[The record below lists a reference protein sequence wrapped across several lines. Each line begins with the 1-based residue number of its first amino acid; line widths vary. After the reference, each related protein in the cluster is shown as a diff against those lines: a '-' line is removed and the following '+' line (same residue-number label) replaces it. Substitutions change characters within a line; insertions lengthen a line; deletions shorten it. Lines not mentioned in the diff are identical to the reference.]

1 MFILKKKYLI
11 LLQVFFC
18 ILILPNCSNN
28 SKTVI
33 LKEAKDS
40 QIFIKGQSLLKS
52 NDYKNAAIE
61 FDKIYLNYPFSSLAP
76 RAEIMTAYSLFQD
89 NQINEAIGK
98 LDEFIEMNP
107 TGEHTQYAQY
117 LLAMSFYV
125 QIPDPGRDP
134 MLSEKALRYFKIITT
149 KFPKTVYA
157 KDAKFKIKF
166 IKNSLAQ
173 NELLIGMFY
182 LKNNSPSSSIKRFQA
197 IIKNYQTT
205 SVIPETLY
213 RLCEAFLMLGLKEE
227 AIKSSLVLNYN
238 FPDNEWTNLSKNII
252 KDTPELDEN
261 KAFINSITDYIKK
274 ITN

>member
-1 MFILKKKYLI
+1 M

-18 ILILPNCSNN
+18 ILILSNCSNN

-40 QIFIKGQSLLKS
+40 QIFIKGQSFLKS
-52 NDYKNAAIE
+52 NDYKKAAIE

-76 RAEIMTAYSLFQD
+76 KAEIMTAYSLFQD

-125 QIPDPGRDP
+125 QIPDPGKDP
-134 MLSEKALRYFKIITT
+134 MLSEKALKYFKLITT
-149 KFPKTVYA
+149 KFPNSVYA
-157 KDAKFKIKF
+157 KDAKFKINY

-182 LKNNSPSSSIKRFQA
+182 LKNNSPASSIKRFQA

-227 AIKSSLVLNYN
+227 AIKSSSLLSYN
-238 FPDNEWTNLSKNII
+238 FPDNEWTKLSKNII
-252 KDTPELDEN
+252 KDTKELNEN
-261 KAFINSITDYIKK
+261 EGFINSITDYIKK

>member
-1 MFILKKKYLI
+1 MFILKKKYLM

-18 ILILPNCSNN
+18 ILLLPNCSNN

-33 LKEAKDS
+33 LKETKDT
-40 QIFIKGQSLLKS
+40 QIFIKGQSFLKS
-52 NDYKNAAIE
+52 NDYNKAAIE
-61 FDKIYLNYPFSSLAP
+61 FNKIYLNYPFSSLAP

-98 LDEFIEMNP
+98 LNEFIEMNP
-107 TGEHTQYAQY
+107 TGELTQNAQY
-117 LLAMSFYV
+117 LLAMSYYV
-125 QIPDPGRDP
+125 QIPDAGRDP
-134 MLSEKALRYFKIITT
+134 VLSEKALKYFKIVTT
-149 KFPKTVYA
+149 KFPNSVYA
-157 KDAKFKIKF
+157 KDAKLKINY

-173 NELLIGMFY
+173 NELLIGIFY
-182 LKNNSPSSSIKRFQA
+182 LKNNSPASSIKRFQA

-227 AIKSSLVLNYN
+227 AIKSSLLLSYN
-238 FPDNEWTNLSKNII
+238 FPENEWTNLSKNII
-252 KDTPELDEN
+252 KDTSELDEN
-261 KAFINSITDYIKK
+261 EGFINSITDYIKK

>member
-1 MFILKKKYLI
+1 MFILKKKYLM

-18 ILILPNCSNN
+18 ILLLPNCSNN

-33 LKEAKDS
+33 LKETKDS
-40 QIFIKGQSLLKS
+40 QIFIKGQSFLKS
-52 NDYKNAAIE
+52 NDYKKAAIE

-98 LDEFIEMNP
+98 LNEFIEINP
-107 TGEHTQYAQY
+107 TGKYTQYAQY
-117 LLAMSFYV
+117 LLAMSYYV
-125 QIPDPGRDP
+125 QIPGAGKDP
-134 MLSEKALRYFKIITT
+134 MLSEKALKHFKIVTT
-149 KFPKTVYA
+149 KFPNSVYA
-157 KDAKFKIKF
+157 KDAKFKINY

-182 LKNNSPSSSIKRFQA
+182 LKNNSPSSSIKRFQT

-227 AIKSSLVLNYN
+227 AIKSSLLLSYN
-238 FPDNEWTNLSKNII
+238 FPENEWTNLSKNII
-252 KDTPELDEN
+252 KDTSELDEN
-261 KAFINSITDYIKK
+261 EGFINSITDYIKK

>member
-1 MFILKKKYLI
+1 MFIIKKKYLI

-18 ILILPNCSNN
+18 FLLLPNCSNN

-33 LKEAKDS
+33 LKETKDS
-40 QIFIKGQSLLKS
+40 QIFIKGQSFLKS
-52 NDYKNAAIE
+52 NDYKKAAIE
-61 FDKIYLNYPFSSLAP
+61 FDKIYLNYPFSLLAP

-98 LDEFIEMNP
+98 LEEFIEMNP
-107 TGEHTQYAQY
+107 TGEHTKYAQY
-117 LLAMSFYV
+117 LLAMSYYV
-125 QIPDPGRDP
+125 QIPDAGRDP
-134 MLSEKALRYFKIITT
+134 MLSEKALKHFKIVTT
-149 KFPKTVYA
+149 KFPNSVYA
-157 KDAKFKIKF
+157 KDAKFKINY

-182 LKNNSPSSSIKRFQA
+182 LKNNSPASSIKRFQA

-227 AIKSSLVLNYN
+227 AIKSSLLLSYN

-252 KDTPELDEN
+252 KDTSELDEN
-261 KAFINSITDYIKK
+261 EGFINSITDYIKK

>member
-1 MFILKKKYLI
+1 MFILKKKYLM

-18 ILILPNCSNN
+18 ILLLPNCSNN

-33 LKEAKDS
+33 LKETKDS
-40 QIFIKGQSLLKS
+40 QIFIKGQSFLKS
-52 NDYKNAAIE
+52 NDYKKAAIE

-89 NQINEAIGK
+89 NQINEAIVK
-98 LDEFIEMNP
+98 LNEFIEMNP
-107 TGEHTQYAQY
+107 IGEHTKYAQY
-117 LLAMSFYV
+117 LLAMSYYV
-125 QIPDPGRDP
+125 QIPDAGRDP
-134 MLSEKALRYFKIITT
+134 MLSEKALKYFKIVTT
-149 KFPKTVYA
+149 KFPNSVYA
-157 KDAKFKIKF
+157 KDAKFKINY

-182 LKNNSPSSSIKRFQA
+182 LKNNSPASSIKRFQA

-227 AIKSSLVLNYN
+227 AIKSSLLLSYN

-252 KDTPELDEN
+252 KDTSELDEN
-261 KAFINSITDYIKK
+261 EGFINSITDYIKK

>member
-1 MFILKKKYLI
+1 MFILKKKYLM

-18 ILILPNCSNN
+18 ILLLPNCSNN

-33 LKEAKDS
+33 LKETKDS
-40 QIFIKGQSLLKS
+40 EIYIKGQSFLKS
-52 NDYKNAAIE
+52 NDYKKAAIE

-89 NQINEAIGK
+89 NQINEAIRK
-98 LDEFIEMNP
+98 LNEFIEMNP
-107 TGEHTQYAQY
+107 TGELTQNAQY
-117 LLAMSFYV
+117 LLAMSYYV
-125 QIPDPGRDP
+125 QIPDAGRDP
-134 MLSEKALRYFKIITT
+134 VLSEKALKYFKIVTT
-149 KFPKTVYA
+149 KFPNSVYA
-157 KDAKFKIKF
+157 KDAKLKINY

-182 LKNNSPSSSIKRFQA
+182 LKNNSPASSIKRFQA

-227 AIKSSLVLNYN
+227 AIKSSLLLSYN
-238 FPDNEWTNLSKNII
+238 FPENEWTNLSKNII
-252 KDTPELDEN
+252 KDTSELDEN
-261 KAFINSITDYIKK
+261 EGFINSITDYIKK

>member
-1 MFILKKKYLI
+1 MFILKKKHLI

-89 NQINEAIGK
+89 NQINEAIVK
-98 LDEFIEMNP
+98 LVEFIEMNP

-134 MLSEKALRYFKIITT
+134 MLSEKALKYFKIITT

-182 LKNNSPSSSIKRFQA
+182 LKNNSPASSIKRFQA

>member
-11 LLQVFFC
+11 LSQVFFC
-18 ILILPNCSNN
+18 ILILSNCSNN

-89 NQINEAIGK
+89 NQINEAIVK
-98 LDEFIEMNP
+98 LVEFIEMNP

-134 MLSEKALRYFKIITT
+134 MLSEKALKYFKIITT

-182 LKNNSPSSSIKRFQA
+182 LKNNSPASSIKRFQA

>member
-1 MFILKKKYLI
+1 MLILKKKHLM
-11 LLQVFFC
+11 LLQVLFC
-18 ILILPNCSNN
+18 ILLLPNCSNN
-28 SKTVI
+28 KKTVI
-33 LKEAKDS
+33 LEETKDS
-40 QIFIKGQSLLKS
+40 QIFTKGQSFLKS
-52 NDYKNAAIE
+52 KDYKKAAIE
-61 FDKIYLNYPFSSLAP
+61 FDKIYLNYPFSSLAS
-76 RAEIMTAYSLFQD
+76 RAEIMTAYSLFQA

-107 TGEHTQYAQY
+107 SGEHTEYAQY
-117 LLAMSFYV
+117 LLAMSYYV
-125 QIPDPGRDP
+125 QIPDAGRDA
-134 MLSEKALRYFKIITT
+134 MFSKKALKYFKIITT
-149 KFPKTVYA
+149 KFPKSVYA
-157 KDAKFKIKF
+157 KDAKFKINY

-182 LKNNSPSSSIKRFQA
+182 LKNNSPASSIKRFQA

-252 KDTPELDEN
+252 KDTSELDEN
-261 KAFINSITDYIKK
+261 EGFINSITDYIKK

>member
-18 ILILPNCSNN
+18 ILLLPNCSNN
-28 SKTVI
+28 RKTVV
-33 LKEAKDS
+33 LKETKDS
-40 QIFIKGQSLLKS
+40 QLFIKGQSFLKS
-52 NDYKNAAIE
+52 NDYKKAAIE

-89 NQINEAIGK
+89 NQINEAIVK
-98 LDEFIEMNP
+98 LNEFIEMNP
-107 TGEHTQYAQY
+107 IGEHTKYAQY
-117 LLAMSFYV
+117 LLAMSYYV
-125 QIPDPGRDP
+125 QIPDAGRDP
-134 MLSEKALRYFKIITT
+134 MLSEKALKHFKIVTT
-149 KFPKTVYA
+149 KFPDSVYA
-157 KDAKFKIKF
+157 KDAKFKINY

-182 LKNNSPSSSIKRFQA
+182 LKNNSPASSIKRFQA

-227 AIKSSLVLNYN
+227 AIKSSLLLSYN

-252 KDTPELDEN
+252 KDTSELDEN
-261 KAFINSITDYIKK
+261 EGFINSITDYIKK

>member
-1 MFILKKKYLI
+1 MFIIKKKYLI

-18 ILILPNCSNN
+18 FLLLPNCSKN

-33 LKEAKDS
+33 LKETKDS
-40 QIFIKGQSLLKS
+40 QIFINGQSFLKI
-52 NDYKNAAIE
+52 NDYKKAAIE
-61 FDKIYLNYPFSSLAP
+61 FDKIYLNYPFSLLAP

-98 LDEFIEMNP
+98 LYEFIEMNP

-117 LLAMSFYV
+117 LLAMSYYV
-125 QIPDPGRDP
+125 QIPDVGRDP
-134 MLSEKALRYFKIITT
+134 VLSEKALKYFKIVTT
-149 KFPKTVYA
+149 KFPNSVYA
-157 KDAKFKIKF
+157 KDAKFKINY

-182 LKNNSPSSSIKRFQA
+182 LKNNSPASSIKRFQA

-227 AIKSSLVLNYN
+227 AIKSSLLLSYN

-252 KDTPELDEN
+252 KDTSELDEN
-261 KAFINSITDYIKK
+261 EGFVNSITDYIKK

>member
-1 MFILKKKYLI
+1 MFIIKKKYLI

-18 ILILPNCSNN
+18 ILLLPNCSNN

-33 LKEAKDS
+33 LEETKDS
-40 QIFIKGQSLLKS
+40 QIFIKGQSFLKS
-52 NDYKNAAIE
+52 NDYKKAAIE

-89 NQINEAIGK
+89 NQINEAIVK
-98 LDEFIEMNP
+98 LNEFIEMNP
-107 TGEHTQYAQY
+107 IGEHTKYAQY
-117 LLAMSFYV
+117 LLAMSYYV
-125 QIPDPGRDP
+125 QIPDAGRDP
-134 MLSEKALRYFKIITT
+134 MLSEKALKHFKIVTT
-149 KFPKTVYA
+149 KFPNSVYA
-157 KDAKFKIKF
+157 KDAKFKINY

-182 LKNNSPSSSIKRFQA
+182 LKNNSPASSIKRFQA

-227 AIKSSLVLNYN
+227 AIKSSLLLSYN

-252 KDTPELDEN
+252 KDTSELDEN
-261 KAFINSITDYIKK
+261 EGFINSITDYIKK

>member
-1 MFILKKKYLI
+1 MFIIKKKYLI

-18 ILILPNCSNN
+18 ILLLPNCSNN

-33 LKEAKDS
+33 LEETKDS
-40 QIFIKGQSLLKS
+40 QIFIKGQSFLKS
-52 NDYKNAAIE
+52 NDYKKAAIE

-89 NQINEAIGK
+89 NQINEAIVK
-98 LDEFIEMNP
+98 LNEFIEMNHI
-107 TGEHTQYAQY
+107 GEHTKYAQY
-117 LLAMSFYV
+117 LLAMSYYV
-125 QIPDPGRDP
+125 QIPDAGRDP
-134 MLSEKALRYFKIITT
+134 MLSEKALKHFKIVTT
-149 KFPKTVYA
+149 KFPNSVYA
-157 KDAKFKIKF
+157 KDAKFKINY

-182 LKNNSPSSSIKRFQA
+182 LKNNSPASSIKRFQA

-227 AIKSSLVLNYN
+227 AIKSSLLLSYN

-252 KDTPELDEN
+252 KDTSELDEN
-261 KAFINSITDYIKK
+261 EGFINSITDYIKK

>member
-1 MFILKKKYLI
+1 MFILKKKYLT

-18 ILILPNCSNN
+18 ILLLPNCSNN

-33 LKEAKDS
+33 LKETKDT
-40 QIFIKGQSLLKS
+40 QIFIKGQSFLKS
-52 NDYKNAAIE
+52 NDYKKAAIE

-134 MLSEKALRYFKIITT
+134 MLSEKALKHFKIITT

-182 LKNNSPSSSIKRFQA
+182 LKNNSPASSIKRFQA

>member
-134 MLSEKALRYFKIITT
+134 MLSEKALKYFKIITT

-182 LKNNSPSSSIKRFQA
+182 LKNNSPASSIKRFQA

>member
-18 ILILPNCSNN
+18 ILLLPNCSNN

-33 LKEAKDS
+33 LKETKDS
-40 QIFIKGQSLLKS
+40 QIYIKGQSFLKS
-52 NDYKNAAIE
+52 NDYKKAATE

-76 RAEIMTAYSLFQD
+76 KAEIMTAYSLFQD
-89 NQINEAIGK
+89 NQINEAIVK

-107 TGEHTQYAQY
+107 TGELTQYAQY
-117 LLAMSFYV
+117 LLAMSYYV
-125 QIPDPGRDP
+125 QIPDAGRDP
-134 MLSEKALRYFKIITT
+134 MLSEKALKYFKIVTT
-149 KFPKTVYA
+149 KFPNSVYA
-157 KDAKFKIKF
+157 KDAKFKINY

-182 LKNNSPSSSIKRFQA
+182 LKNNSPASSIKRFQA

-227 AIKSSLVLNYN
+227 AIKSSSLLRYN

-252 KDTPELDEN
+252 KDTPELDE
-261 KAFINSITDYIKK
+261 KEGFINSITDYLKK

>member
-1 MFILKKKYLI
+1 MFILKKKYLM

-18 ILILPNCSNN
+18 ILLLPNCSNN

-33 LKEAKDS
+33 LKETKDT
-40 QIFIKGQSLLKS
+40 QIFIKGQSFLKS
-52 NDYKNAAIE
+52 NDYKKAAIE

-89 NQINEAIGK
+89 NQINEAIRK

-117 LLAMSFYV
+117 LLAMSYYI
-125 QIPDPGRDP
+125 QIPDAGKDP
-134 MLSEKALRYFKIITT
+134 MFSEKALKYFKIVTT
-149 KFPKTVYA
+149 KFPNSVYA
-157 KDAKFKIKF
+157 KDAKFKINY

-182 LKNNSPSSSIKRFQA
+182 LKNNSPASSIKRFQA

-227 AIKSSLVLNYN
+227 AIKSSLLLSYN

-252 KDTPELDEN
+252 KDTSELDEN
-261 KAFINSITDYIKK
+261 EGFINSITDYIKK

>member
-18 ILILPNCSNN
+18 FLLLPNCSNN

-33 LKEAKDS
+33 LKETKDS
-40 QIFIKGQSLLKS
+40 QIFIKGQSFLKS
-52 NDYKNAAIE
+52 NDYKKAAIE

-89 NQINEAIGK
+89 NQINEAIVK
-98 LDEFIEMNP
+98 LNEFIEMNP
-107 TGEHTQYAQY
+107 IGEQTKYAQY
-117 LLAMSFYV
+117 LLAMSYYI
-125 QIPDPGRDP
+125 QIPDAGRDP
-134 MLSEKALRYFKIITT
+134 MLSEKALKYFKIVTT
-149 KFPKTVYA
+149 KFPNSVYA
-157 KDAKFKIKF
+157 KDAKFKINY

-182 LKNNSPSSSIKRFQA
+182 LKNNSPASSIKRFQA

-227 AIKSSLVLNYN
+227 AIKSSLLLSYN
-238 FPDNEWTNLSKNII
+238 FPENEWTNLSKNII
-252 KDTPELDEN
+252 KDTSELDEN
-261 KAFINSITDYIKK
+261 EGFINSITDYIKK

>member
-33 LKEAKDS
+33 LEEKKDS
-40 QIFIKGQSLLKS
+40 QIFTKGQSFLKS
-52 NDYKNAAIE
+52 NDYKKAAIE

-89 NQINEAIGK
+89 NQINEAIVK
-98 LDEFIEMNP
+98 LNEFIEMNP
-107 TGEHTQYAQY
+107 IGEHTKYAQY
-117 LLAMSFYV
+117 LLAMSYYV
-125 QIPDPGRDP
+125 QIPDAGRDP
-134 MLSEKALRYFKIITT
+134 MLSEKALKHFKIVTT
-149 KFPKTVYA
+149 KFPNSVYA
-157 KDAKFKIKF
+157 KDAKFKINY

-182 LKNNSPSSSIKRFQA
+182 LKNNSPASSIKKFQG

-227 AIKSSLVLNYN
+227 AIKSSLLLRYN

-252 KDTPELDEN
+252 NDTSKLDEN
-261 KAFINSITDYIKK
+261 DGFINSITNYIKT

>member
-11 LLQVFFC
+11 LFQV
-18 ILILPNCSNN
+18 ILSILLLPNCSKN
-28 SKTVI
+28 SKTFTLEEPSD
-33 LKEAKDS
+33 LKT
-40 QIFIKGQSLLKS
+40 FNKGRSFLKS
-52 NDYKNAAIE
+52 NDYNKAAIE
-61 FDKIYLNYPFSSLAP
+61 FNKIYLNYPFSSLAP

-98 LDEFIEMNP
+98 LNEFIEMNP
-107 TGEHTQYAQY
+107 IGEHTKYAQY
-117 LLAMSFYV
+117 LLAMSYYV
-125 QIPDPGRDP
+125 QIPDAGRDP
-134 MLSEKALRYFKIITT
+134 MLSEKALKYFKILTT
-149 KFPKTVYA
+149 KFPNSVYA
-157 KDAKFKIKF
+157 KDAKFKINY

-182 LKNNSPSSSIKRFQA
+182 LKNNSPASSIKRFQA

-227 AIKSSLVLNYN
+227 AIKSSLLLSYN
-238 FPDNEWTNLSKNII
+238 FPENEWTNLSKNII
-252 KDTPELDEN
+252 KDTSELDEN
-261 KAFINSITDYIKK
+261 EGFINSITDYIKK

>member
-18 ILILPNCSNN
+18 FLLLPNCSNN

-33 LKEAKDS
+33 LKETNDS
-40 QIFIKGQSLLKS
+40 QIFIKGKSFLRS
-52 NDYKNAAIE
+52 NDYKKAAIE

-89 NQINEAIGK
+89 NQINEAIEK
-98 LDEFIEMNP
+98 LYEFIEMNP

-117 LLAMSFYV
+117 LLAMSYYV
-125 QIPDPGRDP
+125 QIPDAGRDP
-134 MLSEKALRYFKIITT
+134 MLSKKALKYFKIVTT
-149 KFPKTVYA
+149 KFPDSVYA
-157 KDAKFKIKF
+157 KDAKFKINY

-173 NELLIGMFY
+173 NELLIGIFY
-182 LKNNSPSSSIKRFQA
+182 LKNNSPASSIKRFQT

-227 AIKSSLVLNYN
+227 AIKSSKLLSHN
-238 FPDNEWTNLSKNII
+238 FPQDEWTNLSKNII
-252 KDTPELDEN
+252 NNSSTLSEN
-261 KAFINSITDYIKK
+261 EGFFNSITEYIKK

>member
-89 NQINEAIGK
+89 NQINEAIVK

-134 MLSEKALRYFKIITT
+134 MLSEKALKYFKIITT

-182 LKNNSPSSSIKRFQA
+182 LKNNSPASSIKRFQA

>member
-18 ILILPNCSNN
+18 FLLLNNCSNN
-28 SKTVI
+28 SKTVL
-33 LKEAKDS
+33 LKETKDS
-40 QIFIKGQSLLKS
+40 QLFIKGQSFLKS
-52 NDYKNAAIE
+52 NDYKKAAIE

-89 NQINEAIGK
+89 NQINESIVK
-98 LDEFIEMNP
+98 LNEFIEMNP
-107 TGEHTQYAQY
+107 IGEHTKYAQY
-117 LLAMSFYV
+117 LLAMSYYV
-125 QIPDPGRDP
+125 QIPDAGRDP
-134 MLSEKALRYFKIITT
+134 MLSEKALKHFKIVTT
-149 KFPKTVYA
+149 KFPASVYA
-157 KDAKFKIKF
+157 KDAKFKINY

-182 LKNNSPSSSIKRFQA
+182 LKNNSPASSIKRFQA

-227 AIKSSLVLNYN
+227 AIKSSLLLSYN

-252 KDTPELDEN
+252 KDTSELDEN
-261 KAFINSITDYIKK
+261 EGFVNSITDYIKK

>member
-1 MFILKKKYLI
+1 MFVLKKKYLI
-11 LLQVFFC
+11 LLQVFCC
-18 ILILPNCSNN
+18 ILILSNCSNN

-40 QIFIKGQSLLKS
+40 QIFIKGQSFLNS
-52 NDYKNAAIE
+52 NDYKKAAIE

-89 NQINEAIGK
+89 NQINKAIGK

-134 MLSEKALRYFKIITT
+134 MLSEKALKYFKIITT
-149 KFPKTVYA
+149 KFPTSVYA
-157 KDAKFKIKF
+157 KDAKLKINY

-173 NELLIGMFY
+173 NELLIGLFY
-182 LKNNSPSSSIKRFQA
+182 LKNNSPASSIKRFQA

-227 AIKSSLVLNYN
+227 AIKSSSLLSYN
-238 FPDNEWTNLSKNII
+238 FPDSEWTNLSKNII
-252 KDTPELDEN
+252 KDTQELDEN
-261 KAFINSITDYIKK
+261 EGFINSITDYIKK

>member
-18 ILILPNCSNN
+18 ILILSNCSNN

-89 NQINEAIGK
+89 NQINEAIVK
-98 LDEFIEMNP
+98 LVEFIEMNP

-134 MLSEKALRYFKIITT
+134 MLSEKALKYFKIITT

-182 LKNNSPSSSIKRFQA
+182 LKNNSPASSIKRFQA

>member
-1 MFILKKKYLI
+1 MFILKKKYLK

-18 ILILPNCSNN
+18 ILLLPNCSNN

-33 LKEAKDS
+33 LKETKDS
-40 QIFIKGQSLLKS
+40 EIFIKGQSFLKS
-52 NDYKNAAIE
+52 NDYKKAAIE

-89 NQINEAIGK
+89 NQINEAIVK
-98 LDEFIEMNP
+98 LNEFIEMNP
-107 TGEHTQYAQY
+107 IGEHTKYAQY
-117 LLAMSFYV
+117 LLAMSYYV
-125 QIPDPGRDP
+125 QIPDAGRDP
-134 MLSEKALRYFKIITT
+134 MLSEKALKHFKIVTT
-149 KFPKTVYA
+149 KFPDSVYA
-157 KDAKFKIKF
+157 KDAKFKINY

-182 LKNNSPSSSIKRFQA
+182 LKNNSPASSIKRFQA

-227 AIKSSLVLNYN
+227 AIKSSLLLSYN

-252 KDTPELDEN
+252 KDTSELDEN
-261 KAFINSITDYIKK
+261 EGFINSITDYIKK

>member
-1 MFILKKKYLI
+1 MFILKKKYLM

-18 ILILPNCSNN
+18 ILLLPNCSNN

-33 LKEAKDS
+33 LKETKDT
-40 QIFIKGQSLLKS
+40 QIFIKGQSFLKS
-52 NDYKNAAIE
+52 NDYKKAAIE

-89 NQINEAIGK
+89 NQINEAIVK

-107 TGEHTQYAQY
+107 IGEHTQYAQY
-117 LLAMSFYV
+117 LLAMSYYV
-125 QIPDPGRDP
+125 QIPDAGRDP
-134 MLSEKALRYFKIITT
+134 VLSEKALKYFKIVTT
-149 KFPKTVYA
+149 KFPNSVYA
-157 KDAKFKIKF
+157 KDAKFKINY

-173 NELLIGMFY
+173 NELLIGIFY
-182 LKNNSPSSSIKRFQA
+182 LKNNSPASSVKRFQA

-227 AIKSSLVLNYN
+227 AIKSSLLLSYN

-252 KDTPELDEN
+252 KDTSELDEN
-261 KAFINSITDYIKK
+261 ESFINSITDYIKK

>member
-1 MFILKKKYLI
+1 M

-18 ILILPNCSNN
+18 ILLLPNCSNN
-28 SKTVI
+28 RKTVV
-33 LKEAKDS
+33 LKETNDS
-40 QIFIKGQSLLKS
+40 QLFIKGQSFLKS
-52 NDYKNAAIE
+52 NDYKKAAIE

-89 NQINEAIGK
+89 NQINEAIVK
-98 LDEFIEMNP
+98 LNEFIEMNP
-107 TGEHTQYAQY
+107 IGEHTKYAQY
-117 LLAMSFYV
+117 LLAMSYYV
-125 QIPDPGRDP
+125 QIPDAGRDP
-134 MLSEKALRYFKIITT
+134 MLSEKALKHFKIVTT
-149 KFPKTVYA
+149 KFPNSVYA
-157 KDAKFKIKF
+157 KDAKFKINY

-182 LKNNSPSSSIKRFQA
+182 LKNNSPASSIKRFQA

-227 AIKSSLVLNYN
+227 AIKSSLLLSYN

-252 KDTPELDEN
+252 KDTSELDEN
-261 KAFINSITDYIKK
+261 EGFINSITDYIKK